1 MKNNKLSIL
10 VAVLTLVTSSAR
22 AQTLNWES
30 LKKQDQHIININ
42 LAGEHGLGYGLGY
55 GYQLQNKLAP
65 AVVNIEF
72 SAPSG
77 EMPFDDYKIK
87 LGGQI
92 RWAEYQGF
100 QFSTRTYGVFRR
112 HENDFSRLLN
122 FGCDLSG
129 VVGYYRPKWFAAG
142 EVGFDKAI
150 VTHFKHSKA
159 YKDQYADAVGGWY
172 QPSTGV
178 NFHYGLQA
186 GFSVSRHYIYIRGGR
201 VLSQD
206 FKTKPTMPYYAQ
218 IGYNI
223 RF

>member
-1 MKNNKLSIL
+1 MKNNKTSIL
-10 VAVLTLVTSSAR
+10 IAVLTLIVSSSG

-30 LKKQDQHIININ
+30 LKEQDQHLVN
-42 LAGEHGLGYGLGY
+42 LNLTGEHGLGYGLGY
-55 GYQLQNKLAP
+55 GYQVRNKLVP
-65 AVVNIEF
+65 VIVSTEF

-77 EMPFDDYKIK
+77 EVPFDEFRLK
-87 LGGQI
+87 LGGQV
-92 RWAEYQGF
+92 RWAKYRNF

-112 HENDFSRLLN
+112 YENDFGRLLN

-129 VVGYYRPKWFAAG
+129 VAGYYRPKWFAAG

-150 VTHFKHSKA
+150 VTHFKHSQD

-172 QPSTGV
+172 KPSTGGT
-178 NFHYGLQA
+178 FRYGLQA
-186 GFSVSRHYIYIRGGR
+186 GFSAGRHDIYLRGGK
-201 VLSQD
+201 VLNQD
-206 FKTKPTMPYYAQ
+206 FKTRPVMPYYAQ